1 MSVHINAKKGDF
13 AKVLLMPGDPVRAT
27 WIAHTFLKDYKEV
40 CDVRGMLGYTGYTK
54 NGKRISVMASGM
66 GQPTI
71 GIYSY
76 ELFSEFNV
84 ETIIRV
90 GTCGAFQKN
99 INTKDII
106 IAQNASTDFNWMA
119 DFDLQGGTYS
129 AGATY
134 EVLEAAV
141 HESKKS
147 KAKVHVG
154 NIFSEGRF
162 YHFTE
167 KNKEPWWKPWQK
179 IGVLGCEMESYALYC
194 NAALLH
200 KKALGMFTVSDHFQ
214 KPGILS
220 SDERAKGLKN
230 MIEIAIRVA
239 EKFA

>member
-66 GQPTI
+66 GQPSI

-106 IAQNASTDFNWMA
+106 IAQTASTDFNWMT
-119 DFDLQGGTYS
+119 DFTLDGTYS
-129 AGATY
+129 AGADY
-134 EVLEAAV
+134 EVLKTAVEEA
-141 HESKKS
+141 KKCKS
-147 KAKVHVG
+147 VKVHVG

-162 YHFTE
+162 YHFTS
-167 KNKEPWWKPWQK
+167 KNGEPWWKGWEK
-179 IGVLGCEMESYALYC
+179 VGTLGCEMESYALYC
-194 NAALLH
+194 NAAVLR
-200 KKALGMFTVSDHFQ
+200 KRALGMFTVSDHFQ